1 MNTRRL
7 IERLA
12 SWPATL
18 TLCLLIVLGAL
29 AVKLWPRTVPFEQCS
44 EVYKKYAGA
53 DGVDASFLKDY
64 RINDTAFVDV
74 TVLEAL
80 SDTGWAV
87 LQEQFHLPILD
98 EKALQSTKGHNPI
111 FVKLVSKSG
120 YPAEC
125 GSDYERV
132 LASSY
137 QSEYICVFH
146 AKNKNEV
153 DVIQNHAFFKSTN
166 EENLQL
172 CVEQSQPLHL

>member
-64 RINDTAFVDV
+64 RINDTVRVDV
-74 TVLEAL
+74 TLLEAKTDSAWTIL
-80 SDTGWAV
+80 TDDFNAQLPPDMPPPPPNTVDFWYAPHDNYTLPMNTVLINNDIIAV
-87 LQEQFHLPILD
+87 SYDNRTISIFHIKTKNQINAIL
-98 EKALQSTKGHNPI
+98 
-111 FVKLVSKSG
+111 
-120 YPAEC
+120 
-125 GSDYERV
+125 
-132 LASSY
+132 
-137 QSEYICVFH
+137 FH
-146 AKNKNEV
+146 QITTNKNNQ
-153 DVIQNHAFFKSTN
+153 QN
-166 EENLQL
+166 E
-172 CVEQSQPLHL
+172 

>member
-1 MNTRRL
+1 MKRL
-7 IERLA
+7 WLI
-12 SWPATL
+12 TL
-18 TLCLLIVLGAL
+18 LFCLLMFVGAA
-29 AVKLWPRTVPFEQCS
+29 AVVVPPSVVPFSQCS
-44 EVYKKYAGA
+44 DLYQQYADSDNVKA
-53 DGVDASFLKDY
+53 TFVKDY
-64 RINDTAFVDV
+64 RINDTTFVDV
-74 TVLEAL
+74 TMLEAL

-153 DVIQNHAFFKSTN
+153 DVIQDHAFFKSTN
-166 EENLQL
+166 EENLKL